1 MRPTGVVGIWAP
13 MSVRSNL
20 AERLLAHATTCQKV
34 ASSCWDK
41 TIAVELEKLAEDCR
55 QAALA
60 CEPEL
65 LHHDAPN
72 RWKN

>member
-1 MRPTGVVGIWAP
+1 
-13 MSVRSNL
+13 
-20 AERLLAHATTCQKV
+20 
-34 ASSCWDK
+34 
-41 TIAVELEKLAEDCR
+41 VELEKLAEDCR